1 MRPLNVALA
10 RVLLA
15 ACLVATLG
23 ALPNGF
29 VVTAAFAQAQTGTLT
44 GTAVDGQGNGLGGVT
59 IRLTGAGTYR
69 TVTNPDGS
77 YTITGITSGIYN
89 VSATLGGYNEATQ
102 QNYVILAGTTSTLG
116 VTLIQQTLTSLQEIG
131 RVRVNA
137 AASTFNPTAAAVN
150 IVPQQAFKEQGALG
164 LARVLEQQPGF
175 VLQTSGAAGNT
186 AGRAS
191 YQVPT
196 FRDGFVT
203 ETADLLDGHAV
214 GAGDNGATTLTTFL
228 SPFILGSVEMIAGPG
243 ATAPD
248 IYSAIN
254 GTINFHTL
262 DPTTRPLG
270 SVTLGWDPYGGQFSN
285 WRLSGTTFHGKL
297 GYVFD
302 YVVDGSPGPLRT
314 TMEPITLAAANTTI
328 NGKAFTAT
336 TATSFTNNIENN
348 PPPIATTLLECCY
361 GISTQYLNRNAL
373 AKLVYHFSPNTSLT
387 GSFVGDTL
395 TASAIGNEYDSYPTT
410 FCPGTFTTGANTCAP
425 NPAYVGAPAGSYQPG
440 AIYITGQ
447 QLAAAPVLP
456 GANLNRI
463 QPAYQFEFHTG
474 GANDTI
480 LARYWQAQYEFFIT
494 QGGAVAGPN
503 QFVNETLNLYGT
515 ATVGGTP
522 TVFSGQ
528 PATITIMPTNP
539 VCPGPTAGTW
549 IGVGGTSTCTA
560 ATATAYATQ
569 AFPYTT
575 QFDHMHGGTFE
586 WDHFFNNGNAFTLSY
601 DRTQHSGYL
610 TGFQSPVVPTVPNG
624 AWINQNVIV
633 ARGTLNFGKLNATV
647 ANYYNWY
654 IENFST
660 NTAIAVP
667 VPGCTIGATGC
678 STMQAGAGLFSV
690 YNNALTFQQAFTAH
704 DDPRFGFT
712 YRADPNLSMRFAT
725 GSALVPV
732 YLSAINVTNTLPTAA
747 ASGFNFTNAQSNTG
761 LKPETAWGY
770 DLGADWRLGDGLTVI
785 STDLYQENLR
795 NQLFSS
801 QLASCYTPATGVI
814 SPIGATGCTA
824 APPPATCTAVANTSS
839 CPLITS
845 ENVNFGTTR
854 YQGIQLAISRDPAV
868 GFGFKL
874 SGSLMRGYPY
884 NVNPCFYYTTPNA
897 NCSGNLGLTGAAA
910 AVPTNTVGIAVIP
923 GQNFGPLGSLGVA
936 GSPITGTF
944 FVPSAAGSAGGPG
957 AAAGGDLGGFPY
969 SGGFVD
975 LHFRTPRGGLVQ
987 LTSTYFGNFNAYDM
1001 PAFLRYDANFVF
1013 PISDRNTTMT
1023 LNLINI
1029 GNIDNGTQTQE
1040 FGGITFPL
1048 LNGRIGLSNLY
1059 PLGPRRL
1066 QLSLTHQFDFGRK

>member
-1 MRPLNVALA
+1 M
-10 RVLLA
+10 
-15 ACLVATLG
+15 ATLNAALFRSILATCLILTFG
-23 ALPNGF
+23 VLPNGWAMQPAAAQQ
-29 VVTAAFAQAQTGTLT
+29 TATLT
-44 GTAVDGQGNGLGGVT
+44 GTAVDGQNNGIGGVT
-59 IRLTGAGTYR
+59 IRLTGPATYR

-77 YTITGITSGIYN
+77 YTIANITPGIYN
-89 VSATLGGYNEATQ
+89 LTATLGGYNEATQ

-137 AASTFNPTAAAVN
+137 AASTFNPSAAAVN
-150 IVPQQAFKEQGALG
+150 IVPQQAFKDQGALG
-164 LARVLEQQPGF
+164 LARVLEEQPGF
-175 VLQTSGAAGNT
+175 NLQTSGAAGNT

-228 SPFILGSVEMIAGPG
+228 SPFILGSVELIAGPG

-270 SVTLGWDPYGGQFSN
+270 SITLGYDGYGGQFSN

-328 NGKAFTAT
+328 NGKTFTAT

-348 PPPIATTLLECCY
+348 PPPLASTLLECCY

-395 TASAIGNEYDSYPTT
+395 TAGAIGNEYDSYPTF
-410 FCPGTFTTGANTCAP
+410 FCPGTFTTGVNTCAP

-440 AIYITGQ
+440 QTYITGQ

-463 QPAYQFEFHTG
+463 QPAYQFEFRTG

-503 QFVNETLNLYGT
+503 QVVTENLNLYGT

-522 TVFSGQ
+522 TVFAGQ
-528 PATITIMPTNP
+528 PATITISPTNP
-539 VCPGPTAGTW
+539 VCPGPTPGSW
-549 IGVGGTSTCTA
+549 VGIGGSCTA

-586 WDHFFNNGNAFTLSY
+586 WDHFFNNGNAFTMSY

-624 AWINQNVIV
+624 AWINQNTLV
-633 ARGTLNFGKLNATV
+633 ARGIFNLGKLNATV

-667 VPGCTIGATGC
+667 LLTGGTGA
-678 STMQAGAGLFSV
+678 FSV
-690 YNNALTFQQAFTAH
+690 FNPNLTFQQTFTAH
-704 DDPRFGFT
+704 DDPRLGLA

-747 ASGFNFTNAQSNTG
+747 ASGFNFTNTQSNTG

-770 DLGADWRLGDGLTVI
+770 NIGADWRLGDGLTVI

-795 NQLFSS
+795 NQLFGS
-801 QLASCYTPATGVI
+801 QLASCYTPATGAI
-814 SPIGATGCTA
+814 SPIGATGCTS
-824 APPPATCTAVANTSS
+824 APPPATCTAAANTSS

-854 YQGIQLAISRDPAV
+854 YQGIQLSISRDLAV
-868 GFGFKL
+868 GFGFKV
-874 SGSLMRGYPY
+874 SGALMRGYPY

-923 GQNFGPLGSLGVA
+923 GQNFGPLGSLGIA
-936 GSPITGTF
+936 GSPITGLF

-969 SGGFVD
+969 SGGFLD
-975 LHFRTPRGGLVQ
+975 LHYRTPRGGLVQ
-987 LTSTYFGNFNAYDM
+987 FTSTYFGNFNAYDM

-1013 PISDRNTTMT
+1013 PLVDKYTNVTVNVI
-1023 LNLINI
+1023 NL

-1048 LNGRIGLSNLY
+1048 LNNRIGLSNLY
-1059 PLGPRRL
+1059 PLGPRRV
-1066 QLSLTHQFDFGRK
+1066 QVSLTHNFDFGIK